1 MRKYGKFGVLTT
13 LIICFAL
20 LVFPAVAA
28 MVKVDVGTGTA
39 VITTLTGKA
48 KVLRAATKK
57 RETLQSGVILA
68 AGDQVT
74 TGTGARLELKLP
86 DGSYLRFD
94 ERTTFKVIAMAGS
107 QKDQDRDIRV
117 SMAVGKT
124 WARVAKLF
132 GKKRGGF
139 DIATQTAVA
148 GVRGTTFR
156 MNVNEDNSA
165 VLKVYGGEVEV
176 RKKTEKDD
184 AAKAAPPIFTKPVPI
199 KGPHPI
205 SMEEW
210 VYIVKSL
217 QQININP
224 DGTATKPFRFDIK
237 ADLNEWV
244 KWNQMRDSEV
254 EATE

>member
-39 VITTLTGKA
+39 VITTLAGKA
-48 KVLRAATKK
+48 KVLRATTQK
-57 RETLQSGVILA
+57 RETLKSGVILA

-94 ERTTFKVIAMAGS
+94 ERTTFKLIAMAGS

-117 SMAVGKT
+117 SMVVGKT

-156 MNVNEDNSA
+156 DECERRQ
-165 VLKVYGGEVEV
+165 LGGPQSLRRRGRSSQENG
-176 RKKTEKDD
+176 
-184 AAKAAPPIFTKPVPI
+184 
-199 KGPHPI
+199 KG
-205 SMEEW
+205 
-210 VYIVKSL
+210 
-217 QQININP
+217 
-224 DGTATKPFRFDIK
+224 
-237 ADLNEWV
+237 
-244 KWNQMRDSEV
+244 
-254 EATE
+254 

>member
-1 MRKYGKFGVLTT
+1 MRKLGTYGVLAT
-13 LIICFAL
+13 LFLCLIL
-20 LVFPAVAA
+20 LVYPASAGV
-28 MVKVDVGTGTA
+28 VKVDVGTGTA
-39 VITTLTGKA
+39 AVTALTGKA
-48 KVLRAATKK
+48 VVVRASTMQRAKLATG
-57 RETLQSGVILA
+57 ELLA
-68 AGDQVT
+68 TGDRIT

-94 ERTTFKVIAMAGS
+94 ERTTFKLVSMTGSPKSKARKIRIAM
-107 QKDQDRDIRV
+107 V
-117 SMAVGKT
+117 VGKT

-156 MNVNEDNSA
+156 MNVKEDNSA
-165 VLKVYGGEVEV
+165 ILKVYGGEVEV
-176 RKKTEKDD
+176 RKRSED
-184 AAKAAPPIFTKPVPI
+184 AAGTQAAPPVFTKPVPI
-199 KGPHPI
+199 QGPHPV

-217 QQININP
+217 QQINISP

-244 KWNQMRDSEV
+244 KWNQMRDSEI
-254 EATE
+254 E

>member
-1 MRKYGKFGVLTT
+1 MRKLGTYGVLAT
-13 LIICFAL
+13 LFFCLTL
-20 LVFPAVAA
+20 LVFPAAA
-28 MVKVDVGTGTA
+28 GTVKVDVGTGTA
-39 VITTLTGKA
+39 AVTTLTGKA
-48 KVLRAATKK
+48 V
-57 RETLQSGVILA
+57 VIRVGTTQRVKLA
-68 AGDQVT
+68 AGVLLASGDRVT

-94 ERTTFKVIAMAGS
+94 ERTTFKLVSMTGS
-107 QKDQDRDIRV
+107 PKNQTRNIRV
-117 SMAVGKT
+117 AMVVGKT

-139 DIATQTAVA
+139 DISTKTAVA

-156 MNVNEDNSA
+156 MNVEEDNSA

-176 RKKTEKDD
+176 RKKSEEATG
-184 AAKAAPPIFTKPVPI
+184 AKAAPPVFTKPVPI

-244 KWNQMRDSEV
+244 KWNQMRDSEI
-254 EATE
+254 E

>member
-1 MRKYGKFGVLTT
+1 MRKLGTYGVSAALFFFLT
-13 LIICFAL
+13 F
-20 LVFPAVAA
+20 LVFPAVAGT
-28 MVKVDVGTGTA
+28 VKVDVGTGTA
-39 VITTLTGKA
+39 AVTNLTGKA
-48 KVLRAATKK
+48 VVTRA
-57 RETLQSGVILA
+57 ETLQRERLAAGVLLA
-68 AGDQVT
+68 AGDRVT

-94 ERTTFKVIAMAGS
+94 ERTTFRLVSMAGS
-107 QKDQDRDIRV
+107 PKSQTRNIQI
-117 SMAVGKT
+117 SMVVGKT
-124 WARVAKLF
+124 WARVAKFF
-132 GKKRGGF
+132 GKQRGGF
-139 DIATQTAVA
+139 NIATQTAVA

-156 MNVNEDNSA
+156 MNVDEDNSA

-176 RKKTEKDD
+176 RKKSEE
-184 AAKAAPPIFTKPVPI
+184 ASGAKAASPVFTKPVPI

-217 QQININP
+217 QQINISP

-244 KWNQMRDSEV
+244 KWNQMRDSEL
-254 EATE
+254 E

>member
-1 MRKYGKFGVLTT
+1 MRKLGTYGVLAT
-13 LIICFAL
+13 LFLCLTF
-20 LVFPAVAA
+20 LVFPAAA
-28 MVKVDVGTGTA
+28 GIVKVDVGTGTA
-39 VITTLTGKA
+39 AVTTLTGKA
-48 KVLRAATKK
+48 VVTRVGTTQRLKLATG
-57 RETLQSGVILA
+57 EILA
-68 AGDQVT
+68 SGDQVT

-94 ERTTFKVIAMAGS
+94 ERTTFKLVSMAGS
-107 QKDQDRDIRV
+107 QKSQTRNIRV
-117 SMAVGKT
+117 SMVVGKT

-139 DIATQTAVA
+139 DISTQTAVA

-156 MNVNEDNSA
+156 MNVEEDNSA

-176 RKKTEKDD
+176 RQKSKEKSS
-184 AAKAAPPIFTKPVPI
+184 AKAAPPIFTKPVPI

-224 DGTATKPFRFDIK
+224 DGTAAKPFRFDIK

-254 EATE
+254 E

>member
-1 MRKYGKFGVLTT
+1 MRELTKYGVLTT
-13 LIICFAL
+13 LFFCLTFMA
-20 LVFPAVAA
+20 FPVAA
-28 MVKVDVGTGTA
+28 GTVKVDVGTGTA
-39 VITTLTGKA
+39 AVTTLTGKA
-48 KVLRAATKK
+48 LVTRAGAAKPEKLAT
-57 RETLQSGVILA
+57 GVMLA
-68 AGDQVT
+68 AGDRVT

-94 ERTTFKVIAMAGS
+94 ERTTFKLVSMVGS
-107 QKDQDRDIRV
+107 RKQDRRNIRV
-117 SMAVGKT
+117 SMVVGKT

-139 DIATQTAVA
+139 SISTQTAVA

-156 MNVNEDNSA
+156 MNVAQDNSA

-176 RKKTEKDD
+176 RKKSAD
-184 AAKAAPPIFTKPVPI
+184 ASGAKAAPPVLTKPVPV

-210 VYIVKSL
+210 VYVVKSL

-244 KWNQMRDSEV
+244 RWNQMRDSEV
-254 EATE
+254 E

>member
-1 MRKYGKFGVLTT
+1 MRKLVKYGVFAVPFLCLT
-13 LIICFAL
+13 FM
-20 LVFPAVAA
+20 VFPVAA
-28 MVKVDVGTGTA
+28 GTVKVDVGTGTA
-39 VITTLTGKA
+39 AITTLTGKA
-48 KVLRAATKK
+48 V
-57 RETLQSGVILA
+57 VIRVGTTQRVKLA
-68 AGDQVT
+68 AGVLLANGDRVT

-94 ERTTFKVIAMAGS
+94 ERTTFKLVSMTGLQKS
-107 QKDQDRDIRV
+107 QTRNIRV
-117 SMAVGKT
+117 SMVVGKI

-132 GKKRGGF
+132 GKKRGNF
-139 DIATQTAVA
+139 DISTQTAVA

-156 MNVNEDNSA
+156 MNVEEDDSA

-176 RKKTEKDD
+176 RQKSKEKSG
-184 AAKAAPPIFTKPVPI
+184 AKAIPPVFTKPVPI
-199 KGPHPI
+199 QGPHPI

-210 VYIVKSL
+210 VYIVESL

-244 KWNQMRDSEV
+244 KWNQMRDSEI
-254 EATE
+254 E

>member
-1 MRKYGKFGVLTT
+1 MRKLKKYGVLAT
-13 LIICFAL
+13 L
-20 LVFPAVAA
+20 LVCLACLAFPAAA
-28 MVKVDVGTGTA
+28 GTVKVDVGTGTA
-39 VITTLTGKA
+39 AVTALTGKA
-48 KVLRAATKK
+48 RVNRDGGVKSEKLATGVL
-57 RETLQSGVILA
+57 LA
-68 AGDQVT
+68 AGDRVT

-94 ERTTFKVIAMAGS
+94 ERTTFKLISMAGS
-107 QKDQDRDIRV
+107 RQKEERNIRV
-117 SMAVGKT
+117 SMVVGKT

-139 DIATQTAVA
+139 SIATQTAVA

-156 MNVNEDNSA
+156 MNVEEDNSA

-176 RKKTEKDD
+176 RKKKE
-184 AAKAAPPIFTKPVPI
+184 AAPGAEAAPPVFTKPVPI

-224 DGTATKPFRFDIK
+224 DGSATKPFRFDIQ

-244 KWNQMRDSEV
+244 RWNQMRDSEI
-254 EATE
+254 E

>member
-1 MRKYGKFGVLTT
+1 MRKFWKYGVVTVF
-13 LIICFAL
+13 L
-20 LVFPAVAA
+20 LSLMLLAFPAAA
-28 MVKVDVGTGTA
+28 GVVKVDVGSGTA
-39 VITTLTGKA
+39 AVTSLTGKA
-48 KVLRAATKK
+48 MVTR
-57 RETLQSGVILA
+57 SGTNKLVKLA
-68 AGDQVT
+68 AGTYLSAGDRVT

-94 ERTTFKVIAMAGS
+94 ERTTFKLVAMDSSAKK
-107 QKDQDRDIRV
+107 QTRNIRV
-117 SMAVGKT
+117 SMVVGKT

-139 DIATQTAVA
+139 DIMTQTAVA

-156 MNVNEDNSA
+156 MNVEEDNSA

-176 RKKTEKDD
+176 RKKTAKDD
-184 AAKAAPPIFTKPVPI
+184 ADQKKPPVFTKPVPI

-244 KWNQMRDSEV
+244 KWNQMRDSEI
-254 EATE
+254 E

>member
-1 MRKYGKFGVLTT
+1 MRKYGKFGVFTSLF
-13 LIICFAL
+13 ICLAL

-28 MVKVDVGTGTA
+28 MVKVDVSTGTA

-48 KVLRAATKK
+48 RVLRAATQK
-57 RETLQSGVILA
+57 RDTLKPGVILA

-94 ERTTFKVIAMAGS
+94 ERTTFKLVAMAGS
-107 QKDQDRDIRV
+107 RKDKSRDIRV
-117 SMAVGKT
+117 SMVVGKT

-132 GKKRGGF
+132 GKRRGGF
-139 DIATQTAVA
+139 NIATQTAVA

-176 RKKTEKDD
+176 RKKTDKDD
-184 AAKAAPPIFTKPVPI
+184 AQAAPPIFTKPVPI

-205 SMEEW
+205 SMQEW

-254 EATE
+254 EDTE

>member
-1 MRKYGKFGVLTT
+1 MRKFGKFGVLTT
-13 LIICFAL
+13 LCLCLAF
-20 LVFPAVAA
+20 LVFPVVAGT
-28 MVKVDVGTGTA
+28 VKVDVGTGTA
-39 VITTLTGKA
+39 VITALTGKA
-48 KVLRAATKK
+48 KVLRVATKK
-57 RETLQSGVILA
+57 RDTLKSGVMLA
-68 AGDQVT
+68 AGDLVT

-94 ERTTFKVIAMAGS
+94 ERTTFRLVSMAGS
-107 QKDQDRDIRV
+107 PEDQTRDIRV
-117 SMAVGKT
+117 SMVVGKT

-139 DIATQTAVA
+139 NIATQTAVA

-176 RKKTEKDD
+176 RKKTAKED
-184 AAKAAPPIFTKPVPI
+184 AAKTAPPIFTKPVPI

-224 DGTATKPFRFDIK
+224 DGTAAKPFRFDIK

-254 EATE
+254 AETE

>member
-1 MRKYGKFGVLTT
+1 MRKFEKFSVCLTLVLGLT
-13 LIICFAL
+13 F
-20 LVFPAVAA
+20 LVSPVSAGT
-28 MVKVDVGTGTA
+28 VKVDVGTGTA
-39 VITTLTGKA
+39 AVTALTGKA
-48 KVLRAATKK
+48 MVYHAVTKK
-57 RETLQSGVILA
+57 RDTIKPGAVLA

-94 ERTTFKVIAMAGS
+94 ERTTFKLVAMAGS
-107 QKDQDRDIRV
+107 QEDQTRDIRV
-117 SMAVGKT
+117 SMVVGKT

-139 DIATQTAVA
+139 NIATQTAVA

-176 RKKTEKDD
+176 RKKDAKDD
-184 AAKAAPPIFTKPVPI
+184 AAQAAPPIFTKPVPI

>member
-1 MRKYGKFGVLTT
+1 MRKLGIYGVLVT
-13 LIICFAL
+13 LFFCLTFLA
-20 LVFPAVAA
+20 FPAAA
-28 MVKVDVGTGTA
+28 GVVNVDVGTGTA
-39 VITTLTGKA
+39 AVTTLTGKA
-48 KVLRAATKK
+48 LVTRASTKQREKLATGA
-57 RETLQSGVILA
+57 LLA
-68 AGDQVT
+68 TGDQVT

-94 ERTTFKVIAMAGS
+94 ERTTFKL
-107 QKDQDRDIRV
+107 V
-117 SMAVGKT
+117 SMTGSPKSETRKIRISMVVGKT
-124 WARVAKLF
+124 WARVTRLF

-156 MNVNEDNSA
+156 MNVEEDNSA

-176 RKKTEKDD
+176 RKRSED
-184 AAKAAPPIFTKPVPI
+184 AAGTKAAPPVLTKPVPV

-205 SMEEW
+205 SVEEW

-244 KWNQMRDSEV
+244 KWNQMRDSEI
-254 EATE
+254 E

>member
-1 MRKYGKFGVLTT
+1 MIKPAKYGLLATLFLCLT
-13 LIICFAL
+13 FM
-20 LVFPAVAA
+20 VFPAAA
-28 MVKVDVGTGTA
+28 GTVKVDVGSGNAVVTA
-39 VITTLTGKA
+39 LTGKA
-48 KVLRAATKK
+48 LLTRA
-57 RETLQSGVILA
+57 GVAQRVKLA
-68 AGDQVT
+68 PGVRLSAGDQIT

-86 DGSYLRFD
+86 DGSFLRFD
-94 ERTTFKVIAMAGS
+94 ERTTFKLVSLVGS
-107 QKDQDRDIRV
+107 QKSRKRNISISLV
-117 SMAVGKT
+117 VGKT

-132 GKKRGGF
+132 GKSRSGF
-139 DIATQTAVA
+139 AISTRTAVA

-176 RKKTEKDD
+176 KKKTEEAAD
-184 AAKAAPPIFTKPVPI
+184 AQAAPPVFTKPVPI
-199 KGPHPI
+199 KGPHPV

-217 QQININP
+217 QQINISS
-224 DGTATKPFRFDIK
+224 DGIATKPFRFDIK

-254 EATE
+254 E

>member
-1 MRKYGKFGVLTT
+1 MRKRGTYGVSAVLLFCLT
-13 LIICFAL
+13 F
-20 LVFPAVAA
+20 LVFPVVAGT
-28 MVKVDVGTGTA
+28 VKVDVGTGTA
-39 VITTLTGKA
+39 AVTTLTGKA
-48 KVLRAATKK
+48 AVIRVGTTNRVQLATGVL
-57 RETLQSGVILA
+57 LA
-68 AGDQVT
+68 AGDRVT

-94 ERTTFKVIAMAGS
+94 ERTTFKLVAMTGS
-107 QKDQDRDIRV
+107 QESETRDIRV
-117 SMAVGKT
+117 AMVVGKT

-139 DIATQTAVA
+139 DISTQTAVA

-156 MNVNEDNSA
+156 MNVEEDNSA

-176 RKKTEKDD
+176 RKKSEADD
-184 AAKAAPPIFTKPVPI
+184 GAQAAPPVFTKPVPI

-205 SMEEW
+205 SMDEW

-244 KWNQMRDSEV
+244 RWNQMLDSEL
-254 EATE
+254 E

>member
-1 MRKYGKFGVLTT
+1 MRKFGTYGVLAT
-13 LIICFAL
+13 LFFCLTF
-20 LVFPAVAA
+20 LVFPAAA
-28 MVKVDVGTGTA
+28 GTVKVDVGTGTA
-39 VITTLTGKA
+39 AVTTLTGKA
-48 KVLRAATKK
+48 LVTRVGTTQRVKLATGVL
-57 RETLQSGVILA
+57 LA

-86 DGSYLRFD
+86 DGSTLRFD
-94 ERTTFKVIAMAGS
+94 ERTTFKLVAMTGS
-107 QKDQDRDIRV
+107 QKGQTRNIRI
-117 SMAVGKT
+117 SMVVGKT

-156 MNVNEDNSA
+156 MNVEEDNSA

-176 RKKTEKDD
+176 RKKSE
-184 AAKAAPPIFTKPVPI
+184 AATGTKAAPPVFTKPVPI
-199 KGPHPI
+199 QGPHPI

-217 QQININP
+217 QQININS

-237 ADLNEWV
+237 ADLNDWV
-244 KWNQMRDSEV
+244 KWNQMRDSEM
-254 EATE
+254 E

>member
-1 MRKYGKFGVLTT
+1 MRKLTKYGVVA
-13 LIICFAL
+13 AL
-20 LVFPAVAA
+20 LVGLMCLAFPAAA
-28 MVKVDVGTGTA
+28 GTVKVDVGTGTA
-39 VITTLTGKA
+39 AVTALTGKA
-48 KVLRAATKK
+48 RVTRTGAAKSEKLAT
-57 RETLQSGVILA
+57 GVVLA
-68 AGDQVT
+68 AGDRVT

-94 ERTTFKVIAMAGS
+94 ERTTFKLVAMTGS
-107 QKDQDRDIRV
+107 PKSAERNIRV
-117 SMAVGKT
+117 SMVVGKT

-139 DIATQTAVA
+139 RIATQTAVA

-156 MNVNEDNSA
+156 MNVEQDNSA

-176 RKKTEKDD
+176 RKKKD
-184 AAKAAPPIFTKPVPI
+184 AGSGAQAAPPVFTKPVPV

-224 DGTATKPFRFDIK
+224 DGTATKPFRFDIQ
-237 ADLNEWV
+237 ADLNDWV
-244 KWNQMRDSEV
+244 RWNQMRDSEV
-254 EATE
+254 E

>member
-1 MRKYGKFGVLTT
+1 MRKRGTYGVLAT
-13 LIICFAL
+13 LFFCLTF
-20 LVFPAVAA
+20 LVFPAAA
-28 MVKVDVGTGTA
+28 GIVKVDVGTGAAA
-39 VITTLTGKA
+39 VTTLTGKA
-48 KVLRAATKK
+48 VVTRVGTTQRLKLATG
-57 RETLQSGVILA
+57 EILA
-68 AGDQVT
+68 AGDRVT

-94 ERTTFKVIAMAGS
+94 ERTTFKLVSMAGS
-107 QKDQDRDIRV
+107 QKSQTRNIRV
-117 SMAVGKT
+117 SMVVGKT

-139 DIATQTAVA
+139 DISTQTAVA

-156 MNVNEDNSA
+156 MNVEEDNSA

-176 RKKTEKDD
+176 RQKSKEKSG
-184 AAKAAPPIFTKPVPI
+184 AKAAPPIFTKPVPI

-224 DGTATKPFRFDIK
+224 DGTATRPFRFDIK

-254 EATE
+254 E

>member
-1 MRKYGKFGVLTT
+1 MRKLGTYGVLAT
-13 LIICFAL
+13 LFFCLTF
-20 LVFPAVAA
+20 LVFPVAA
-28 MVKVDVGTGTA
+28 GTVKVDVGTGTA
-39 VITTLTGKA
+39 AVTTLTGKA
-48 KVLRAATKK
+48 MVIRVGTTKHLKLAAGK
-57 RETLQSGVILA
+57 LLA

-94 ERTTFKVIAMAGS
+94 ERTTFKLVSMTGS
-107 QKDQDRDIRV
+107 QKSQSRNIRI
-117 SMAVGKT
+117 SMVVGKT

-156 MNVNEDNSA
+156 MNVEEDNSA

-176 RKKTEKDD
+176 RKKSEG
-184 AAKAAPPIFTKPVPI
+184 AAGTKAAPPVFTKPVPI

-217 QQININP
+217 QQININS
-224 DGTATKPFRFDIK
+224 DGTAAKPFRFDIK

-244 KWNQMRDSEV
+244 RWNQMRDSEI
-254 EATE
+254 E

>member
-1 MRKYGKFGVLTT
+1 MRKLAKYSVLA
-13 LIICFAL
+13 AL
-20 LVFPAVAA
+20 FFCLTFLVFPAAA
-28 MVKVDVGTGTA
+28 GVVKVDVGTGTA
-39 VITTLTGKA
+39 AVTTLTGKA
-48 KVLRAATKK
+48 VVTPAGTKRPVK
-57 RETLQSGVILA
+57 LVIGKLLA
-68 AGDQVT
+68 VGDRVT

-94 ERTTFKVIAMAGS
+94 ERTTFKLVSMTGS
-107 QKDQDRDIRV
+107 QKSQKRDIRV
-117 SMAVGKT
+117 SMVVGKT
-124 WARVAKLF
+124 WARVARFF

-139 DIATQTAVA
+139 DISTQTAVA

-156 MNVNEDNSA
+156 MNVEEDNSA

-176 RKKTEKDD
+176 RQKSKEKS
-184 AAKAAPPIFTKPVPI
+184 AAKAAPPVFTKPVPI

-254 EATE
+254 E